1 MNLRPHLLIVDDAPS
16 DIRILLENLK
26 DLYRVQVATSGAK
39 ALRLAQQSPPDL
51 ILLDVLM
58 PEMDGY
64 EVLARLQKMPECASV
79 PVIFLTSLQQ
89 PVDEERAFEL
99 GAVDYITKPYHPPLV
114 KARIRNHLELKR
126 HRDHLEQ
133 MVESRSQELTDA
145 RLARQKLENDLKLAN
160 QLQLSMLP
168 PAHGLARGKLGYQ
181 VAALLRP
188 ARAIGGDLYDYIP
201 LSGDRL
207 IFAVGDVSDKGVT
220 AALFMVRVVTL
231 LHWLAPSFIDPAQLL
246 HDLNQALCRDN
257 GACMFV
263 TLGCGLLDLKR
274 HQILYASGGHEPPW
288 LLSPGR
294 SAQLLELSGGPA
306 LGLFESAEYPLHTL
320 ALQAGQSFLLTSDG
334 VTDAT
339 NSHNQAFGLERLRSL
354 LNSSEEV
361 APAAVVAHCRQA
373 LEQFTSGSEPFDD
386 QTILVIQPDPA

>member
-1 MNLRPHLLIVDDAPS
+1 MSPRARLLIVDDAPS

-26 DLYRVQVATSGAK
+26 DLYQVQVATSGAK
-39 ALRLAQQSPPDL
+39 ALQLARQSPPDL

-64 EVLARLQKMPECASV
+64 QVLACLQKMPECASV

-89 PVDEERAFEL
+89 PMDEEKALEL

-126 HRDHLEQ
+126 HRDQLEQ
-133 MVESRSQELTDA
+133 MVEIRSQELMDS

-168 PAHGLARGKLGYQ
+168 PARGLAQGKPGYQ

-201 LSGDRL
+201 LGTDRL
-207 IFAVGDVSDKGVT
+207 LFAVGDVSDKGVT

-231 LHWLAPSFIDPAQLL
+231 LHWLAPSLTDPAQLL

-257 GACMFV
+257 GSCMFV

-274 HQILYASGGHEPPW
+274 QQLLYASGGHEPPW
-288 LLSPGR
+288 LLSPGHPAR
-294 SAQLLELSGGPA
+294 LLELSGGPA
-306 LGLFESAEYPLHTL
+306 LGLFESAHYPLHTL
-320 ALQAGQSFLLTSDG
+320 SLPPGHSFLLTSDG
-334 VTDAT
+334 VTDAS
-339 NSHNQAFGLERLRSL
+339 NAQDQAFGVERLQSL
-354 LNSSEEV
+354 LNGLAEV
-361 APAAVVAHCRQA
+361 SPAAVIADCRQA
-373 LEQFTSGSEPFDD
+373 IEKFTSGSEPFDD
-386 QTILVIQPDPA
+386 QTILVIQPAPD